1 MVSTQFGV
9 WLIFSFAS
17 LRASSHELL
26 PPSAARELVKRT
38 EHANRECRQAIDTRN
53 EEIYRN
59 LQKRYD
65 PQVIFTPEGLN
76 TSLCFLSPEQTEG
89 PFVSLLLFML
99 TGVC

>member
-38 EHANRECRQAIDTRN
+38 EHANRECRQAIDIRN
-53 EEIYRN
+53 EKIYRN

-65 PQVIFTPEGLN
+65 PQVIFTLEGLN

-99 TGVC
+99 TGV